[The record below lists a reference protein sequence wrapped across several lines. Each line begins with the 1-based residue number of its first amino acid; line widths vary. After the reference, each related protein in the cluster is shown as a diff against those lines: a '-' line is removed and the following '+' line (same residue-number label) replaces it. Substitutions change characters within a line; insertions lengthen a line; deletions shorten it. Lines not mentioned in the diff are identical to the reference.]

1 MYLNKKKFLKSELG
15 CSLDSCIRLLDN
27 SLTILSRYPYGSTNL
42 LISDES
48 LSSICDYAMKCVES
62 YFAQW
67 AIYKMAIKQFYCIE
81 YHFTRTDEYFG
92 LVTED
97 ETDWLIKIER

>member
-1 MYLNKKKFLKSELG
+1 MYFNKEKFLKTELG

-27 SLTILSRYPYGSTNL
+27 SLNQLSCYPY
-42 LISDES
+42 EK
-48 LSSICDYAMKCVES
+48 KCVERC
-62 YFAQW
+62 FAQW
-67 AIYKMAIKQFYCIE
+67 DVYKMAIKHFYGIE
-81 YHFTRTDEYFG
+81 YNFTRTDEYFG

>member
-1 MYLNKKKFLKSELG
+1 MK
-15 CSLDSCIRLLDN
+15 RV
-27 SLTILSRYPYGSTNL
+27 
-42 LISDES
+42 ES
-48 LSSICDYAMKCVES
+48 L
-62 YFAQW
+62 FAQLEV
-67 AIYKMAIKQFYCIE
+67 YKMAIKYFCGIE